1 MVLKT
6 IFDEQGNTIPYLN
19 GKQVTMNESPF
30 LIFLASIGM
39 CSAVYVR
46 SFLSQRGIPF
56 NDVAINQKMEYDQS
70 IGMVKS
76 IEIELDLPNDFP
88 EKYKGAIIK
97 VVDQCL
103 VKRHLIETPELNVT
117 TNIRTA
123 QTIF

>member
-6 IFDEQGNTIPYLN
+6 IFDEQGNTVPYLN

-46 SFLSQRGIPF
+46 SFLSQRGISF
-56 NDVAINQKMEYDQS
+56 NDVVINQKMEYDQAV
-70 IGMVKS
+70 GMVKS
-76 IEIELDLPNDFP
+76 IEIALDLPNHFP
-88 EKYKGAIIK
+88 EKYKGAIKK

-103 VKRHLIETPELNVT
+103 VKRHLINAPELNVT
-117 TNIRTA
+117 TNIRVA
-123 QTIF
+123 QTI

>member
-6 IFDEQGNTIPYLN
+6 IFDEQGNTVPYLN

-56 NDVAINQKMEYDQS
+56 SDVVINQKMEYDQAV
-70 IGMVKS
+70 GMVKS
-76 IEIELDLPNDFP
+76 IEIAVDLPNHFP
-88 EKYKGAIIK
+88 EKYKGAIKK

-103 VKRHLIETPELNVT
+103 VKRHLINAPELNVT
-117 TNIRTA
+117 TNIRVA
-123 QTIF
+123 QTI

>member
-6 IFDEQGNTIPYLN
+6 TFDGQGNPVPYLN
-19 GKQVTMNESPF
+19 GKQVTMSESPF

-46 SFLSQRGIPF
+46 SFLAQRGIPF

-70 IGMVKS
+70 QGMVKS
-76 IEIELDLPNDFP
+76 IEIVLDLPSQFP
-88 EKYKGAIIK
+88 EKYKGAIKK

-103 VKRHLIETPELNVT
+103 VKRHLIDAPELNVT
-117 TNIRTA
+117 TTIRTE
-123 QTIF
+123 QTI

>member
-6 IFDEQGNTIPYLN
+6 IFDEQGNTVPYLN

-56 NDVAINQKMEYDQS
+56 NDVVINQKMEYDQAV
-70 IGMVKS
+70 GMVKS
-76 IEIELDLPNDFP
+76 IEIAVDLPNHFP
-88 EKYKGAIIK
+88 EKYKGAIKK

-103 VKRHLIETPELNVT
+103 VKRHLINAPELNVT
-117 TNIRTA
+117 TNIRVA
-123 QTIF
+123 QTI

>member
-6 IFDEQGNTIPYLN
+6 IFDEKGNIVPYLK
-19 GKQVTMNESPF
+19 GKQITMNESPF

-46 SFLSQRGIPF
+46 SFLSQREIPF
-56 NDVAINQKMEYDQS
+56 NEVAINQKMEYDQS

-76 IEIELDLPNDFP
+76 IEIEIDLPNQFP
-88 EKYKGAIIK
+88 EKYKGAIKK

-103 VKRHLIETPELNVT
+103 VKRHLIDTPEFNII
-117 TNIRTA
+117 TNIRTSKA
-123 QTIF
+123 IL